1 MGRHLLLSTLVT
13 GLLGLTNAAMA
24 GNLSTQAGT
33 LPAAAARTSAEST
46 ALSPAAGNTSAAT
59 PATNS
64 SAAAAQT
71 APAAATRVMPLQAE
85 GTPAA
90 AAEITPATAPASVPA
105 QTASEETGPS
115 MPVRGMNMA
124 NVEHIF
130 GAPLQKLPA
139 VPAVG
144 NKLHPPITRWVY
156 PHYVVYFEYN
166 NVIHSVLKAHPFAGS
181 SHRDG

>member
-13 GLLGLTNAAMA
+13 GLLGLASAAMA
-24 GNLSTQAGT
+24 GNLSTPAGA
-33 LPAAAARTSAEST
+33 LPAVAAKSAAT
-46 ALSPAAGNTSAAT
+46 SPAAGNTSAAT
-59 PATNS
+59 PAADSFT
-64 SAAAAQT
+64 ATTQA
-71 APAAATRVMPLQAE
+71 APAAATQVMPPQAE

-90 AAEITPATAPASVPA
+90 ATEITPATVPASVPA
-105 QTASEETGPS
+105 QTTSEETGPA

-166 NVIHSVLKAHPFAGS
+166 DVIHSVLKAHPFAGS

>member
-13 GLLGLTNAAMA
+13 GLLGLASAAMA
-24 GNLSTQAGT
+24 GNLSTPAGT
-33 LPAAAARTSAEST
+33 LPAAAAKST
-46 ALSPAAGNTSAAT
+46 ATSPAAGNTSAAI
-59 PATNS
+59 PAADS
-64 SAAAAQT
+64 SAATAQA
-71 APAAATRVMPLQAE
+71 APAATTQVMPLQAE

-90 AAEITPATAPASVPA
+90 ATEITPATVPASVPA
-105 QTASEETGPS
+105 QTISEETGPS

-166 NVIHSVLKAHPFAGS
+166 DVIHSVLKAHPFAGS